1 MVATIPKI
9 PFPELFFGVVAP
21 IGSDVKACVKNL
33 SIALKALEYDVV
45 EIKVTDVFKTI
56 SMLIAPATPLV
67 STPVLARYETHIAY
81 GNQLRGDLSDDA
93 ILAALTI
100 GRITYQRTQAGVRSG
115 EQPYSKRAYILHQ
128 FKRKEEIDLL
138 RAVYG
143 RLFYQ
148 ISVYSRRGSRVD
160 YLARQFAHG
169 DHSSNI
175 NNYKA
180 DAESIVQRDENEQH
194 VGHGQ
199 KVSKIFH
206 DADLIINLDISKPS
220 RTWQIERFCDLLFGK
235 NSISP
240 NKIEYGMFS
249 AKAAALRTLDLSRQ
263 VGAAIFSEGGEII
276 SIGSNEVPKAG
287 GGTYWADE
295 EYDDREYS
303 RDQDSNETRKIEI
316 LMGLFNA
323 MGVNPAEHIGKKSVR
338 DSQFMDALEYGR
350 IIHAEMCAL
359 TDAARLGRPVKSGM
373 LFSTAFPCHMCAK
386 HIVSSGISTVIFLEP
401 YPKSLAMDLHT
412 DSISIEGADRGK
424 YQTFPAVNFEH
435 FYGITPRRYRELFE
449 RGKRKD
455 DDTGLYKDWLYGSP
469 QPNLDIKNPFY
480 ADLEQFIVEQ
490 YIGSRIQAG
499 YLNASVFSV

>member
-1 MVATIPKI
+1 MVATIPEI
-9 PFPELFFGVVAP
+9 PFPELFFGIVAP
-21 IGSDVKACVKNL
+21 IGGDVKACVRDL
-33 SIALKALEYDVV
+33 SSALRTLKYEVI
-45 EIKVTDVFKTI
+45 EIKVTDVFDTI
-56 SMLIAPATPLV
+56 SKFIAPLKPLV
-67 STPVLARYETHIAY
+67 SSPVFDRYDSYIEY
-81 GNQLRGDLSDDA
+81 GNQLRSAFIDDSF
-93 ILAALTI
+93 LASLAI
-100 GRITYQRTQAGVRSG
+100 GRVTYRRTHAKKTES
-115 EQPYSKRAYILHQ
+115 EEPYSRKAYILHQ

-148 ISVYSRRGSRVD
+148 ISIYSRRGSRVD

-169 DHSSNI
+169 NHSSNI
-175 NNYKA
+175 NDYKA
-180 DAESIVQRDENEQH
+180 DAERIVQRDENEQL

-206 DADLIINLDISKPS
+206 DADLIINLDINKPS
-220 RTWQIERFCDLLFGK
+220 RSWQIERFCNLLFGK

-263 VGAAIFSEGGEII
+263 VGAAIFSQNGEII

-295 EYDDREYS
+295 EADDREFL
-303 RDQDSNETRKIEI
+303 RDQDSNETRKMEI

-323 MGVNPAEHIGKKSVR
+323 IGVDPKEQINKKAVR

-359 TDAARLGRPVKSGM
+359 TDAARLGRAVKSGT

-386 HIVSSGISTVIFLEP
+386 HIVSSGIDLVVFLEP

-424 YQTFPAVNFEH
+424 YQTFPAVKFEH

-455 DDTGLYKDWLYGSP
+455 DDTGAYKEWITGEP
-469 QPNLDIKNPFY
+469 KPNLDIKTPY
-480 ADLEQFIVEQ
+480 YVEVEEILVKD
-490 YIGSRIQAG
+490 YIGTRIKAG
-499 YLNASVFSV
+499 YFDDTILST